1 MFPVLDSRHQFD
13 SEQVGQPEDRFA
25 LSVAVG
31 MNDLGLNLAHVFHQA
46 IENVNSFT
54 HAAGNEMGEQR
65 DVLIADQ
72 VIRLSEGLR
81 YVKEVVS
88 F

>member
-1 MFPVLDSRHQFD
+1 
-13 SEQVGQPEDRFA
+13 
-25 LSVAVG
+25 
-31 MNDLGLNLAHVFHQA
+31 
-46 IENVNSFT
+46 
-54 HAAGNEMGEQR
+54 MGEQR